1 MFPST
6 PRRLTAGAAALAG
19 ALALGL
25 GTFGSTAASA
35 QQLPALVRCTG
46 GSFTMD
52 VNAAATGLGTLT
64 DCSAP
69 GHPGLTSGVIK
80 MSGLGTVSDTLV
92 TTTTTDKITWNTGE
106 VTNLTEVREFVPTV
120 GNRVRE
126 AGTGDSI
133 SGLFHPSNEEEFGR
147 GTQAVN
153 HAHHYN
159 INNGLTVA
167 LFDGAL

>member
-1 MFPST
+1 MSPST

-19 ALALGL
+19 ALTLGL
-25 GTFGSTAASA
+25 GTLGSTAASA
-35 QQLPALVRCTG
+35 QALPALVRCTG
-46 GSFTMD
+46 GSFTMA
-52 VNAAATGLGTLT
+52 VNAAAHGLGTLT
-64 DCSAP
+64 NCSAP
-69 GHPGLTSGVIK
+69 GHPGLTSGAIT
-80 MSGLGTVSDTLV
+80 MSGLGTITDTLV

-106 VTNLTEVREFVPTV
+106 VTNLTEVREFIPTV

-126 AGTGDSI
+126 VGTGDSI

-147 GTQAVN
+147 GTQSVN
-153 HAHHYN
+153 HAHDFT

>member
-1 MFPST
+1 MFPTT

-19 ALALGL
+19 ALAL

-46 GSFTMD
+46 GGFTMD
-52 VNAAATGLGTLT
+52 VNDAATGLGTLT
-64 DCSAP
+64 GCSAP
-69 GHPGLTSGVIK
+69 GHPGLTSGVIT

-106 VTNLTEVREFVPTV
+106 VTNLTEVREFVPTL

-126 AGTGDSI
+126 TGTGDSI

-147 GTQAVN
+147 GTQSVNAV
-153 HAHHYN
+153 HHYN